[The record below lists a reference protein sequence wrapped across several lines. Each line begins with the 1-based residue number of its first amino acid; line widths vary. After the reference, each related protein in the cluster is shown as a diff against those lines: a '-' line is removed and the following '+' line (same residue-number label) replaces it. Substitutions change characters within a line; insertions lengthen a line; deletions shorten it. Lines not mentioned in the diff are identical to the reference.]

1 MSDTILANVAAKT
14 KSLEEQQLYAYTNF
28 INYIINE
35 EPFVHNILKDL
46 KDGLVLIRLLRNLS
60 GCDIP
65 NSVENPLK
73 DIEKIQNLSAVIQ
86 FAKDDGIKILSS
98 AEEILAG
105 DRKGILSFMYQILNK
120 YRLGNCPVKM
130 VHFAKWIKSSLKI
143 NNSDFDLK
151 KELSEGVLLAK
162 LLNYLQKDI
171 IDLKS
176 LGSNHLENIQKCIDI
191 GYSKL
196 RIPKLVK
203 AENIVENT
211 VDDYCLY
218 FYLTFFIM
226 KETHFEDNEMLKK
239 IAQGLRE
246 RKIQARNQLKNRL
259 ERVLKKMIDQAKNTE
274 KMYQCSDNT
283 ETPEEAKTL
292 IGMISQL
299 ETMYI
304 NFEKISL
311 PKGYVETNCD
321 LTNDPMLKELKEWE
335 SKINI
340 TQEIMRKLISLINQK
355 KRMNVLTPRRVE
367 PSKEEVKINSTTETN
382 HLEKQSNNKKQEV
395 DDLKQK
401 LSVSDTKKVISKNE
415 TDSVLEKTQQEIQKE
430 VEQNKRIE
438 ALQSLLITKE
448 QEIQKIKLDL
458 TNEKNLHDTEK
469 KKKEEEVLTLKK
481 SLDEIKKSHEIERES
496 NDKEIKLQKEEIQSL
511 KREVFVLG
519 ESKGDEVK
527 KMKELMEE
535 KNDEITR
542 LRDQHDLEIKALKKE
557 SETKELEKKTKDE
570 EILKLKQELSTL
582 RESLETE
589 RKQRELIE
597 KEKDENAIIFKRVIE
612 EKDTKLTEN
621 EQNINQ
627 LEDLILNIKKECAEL
642 AMKFND
648 REMVCVENETDKRVL
663 FNSLALSIKMVLPT
677 TSKFDNT
684 MLYNEC
690 TNQKV
695 PIKNWNIWLVNRL
708 TKK

>member
-130 VHFAKWIKSSLKI
+130 AHFAKWIKSSLKI
-143 NNSDFDLK
+143 NNADFDLK

-191 GYSKL
+191 GYTKL
-196 RIPKLVK
+196 RVPKLVK

-246 RKIQARNQLKNRL
+246 RKVRARNQLKNRL
-259 ERVLKKMIDQAKNTE
+259 ERVLKKMIDQAKNAE
-274 KMYQCSDNT
+274 KMYQSPDNT

-299 ETMYI
+299 EIMYT
-304 NFEKISL
+304 NFEKTAL
-311 PKGYVETNCD
+311 PKGYIETNCD

-340 TQEIMRKLISLINQK
+340 TQEIVRKLISLMNQK
-355 KRMNVLTPRRVE
+355 KRMNVLTPRRVD
-367 PSKEEVKINSTTETN
+367 PSKEEVKINSTSETG
-382 HLEKQSNNKKQEV
+382 HLEKQSNNPKQEV
-395 DDLKQK
+395 D
-401 LSVSDTKKVISKNE
+401 DTKKVISKNE
-415 TDSVLEKTQQEIQKE
+415 TESSLEKTQQESQKE
-430 VEQNKRIE
+430 AEQNKKIE
-438 ALQSLLITKE
+438 ELQNLLAEKE
-448 QEIQKIKLDL
+448 QEIQKIKIDF
-458 TNEKNLHDTEK
+458 TNENNLHNVEK
-469 KKKEEEVLTLKK
+469 KEKEDEILTLKK
-481 SLDEIKKSHEIERES
+481 NLEEIKKSYEEERES
-496 NDKEIKLQKEEIQSL
+496 NDKQNKLQKEEIQSL
-511 KREVFVLG
+511 KREIFILG

-535 KNDEITR
+535 KNEEITR
-542 LRDQHDLEIKALKKE
+542 LRNQCDVEIQSLKTEIETLKKE

-570 EILKLKQELSTL
+570 EVLKLKQELNTL
-582 RESLETE
+582 RESLEIE
-589 RKQRELIE
+589 RQQKELTE
-597 KEKDENAIIFKRVIE
+597 KERNESLSTFKKLIE
-612 EKDTKLTEN
+612 EKDTKLMEN
-621 EQNINQ
+621 EQTINQ
-627 LEDLILNIKKECAEL
+627 LEDLILNIKKEYAEL
-642 AMKFND
+642 VMKFND